1 MNKSFQKKSRLT
13 IALLAATMLPSAF
26 AQTNPFGAVQPSATA
41 PSAAAPQIEY
51 GTGVN
56 NVDGKARV
64 RVPQN
69 ISVTPATSTPVA
81 NAPQGNV
88 QLPGPSQAAAQ
99 AGVPV
104 PSQAPAG
111 LPGAAQQQYEI
122 QYGAP
127 KNNSD
132 NLAGMFGVLNAP
144 EDRIRELKKEIYNKG
159 RVMNEDVHQAP
170 RSVNGFVTAH
180 LSPGSTSPVV
190 RVSANRTTTIV
201 LTDMAGQPWPIVNF
215 DGLSVQDFD
224 VKRIDR
230 PAPDGFMLSITP
242 KGQFA
247 SGNLVLVLKDLNSTL
262 SIDFVPAQKEFD
274 SRTEIRVQA
283 KGPNTQLLAAGL
295 PESVDTNLLSVL
307 QGVAPSHTKELRTSS
322 PAVQA
327 WLTGSGD
334 MYVRTRYR
342 VMSPAFTQVTSS
354 PDGTFAYKMV
364 AVPVV
369 YYKTQDGKDGEFSVE
384 GF

>member
-1 MNKSFQKKSRLT
+1 MNKSFHKQSKLT
-13 IALLAATMLPSAF
+13 IALLCATIVPSAF
-26 AQTNPFGAVQPSATA
+26 AQTNPFGSVQPVAPAVATTD
-41 PSAAAPQIEY
+41 INY

-56 NVDGKARV
+56 NVDGKIKPRIPKSIDV
-64 RVPQN
+64 VP
-69 ISVTPATSTPVA
+69 AGSTTNPVA
-81 NAPQGNV
+81 NQGAV
-88 QLPGPSQAAAQ
+88 ALPGAQ
-99 AGVPV
+99 APV
-104 PSQAPAG
+104 AIPSQAPAG
-111 LPGAAQQQYEI
+111 LPQEDVAQEPQVQV

-127 KNNSD
+127 SGNNPLDS
-132 NLAGMFGVLNAP
+132 MFGILNAP
-144 EDRIRELKKEIYNKG
+144 EDRIREINREIYNKG
-159 RVMNEDVHQAP
+159 RVLNEEAYNNP
-170 RSVNGFVTAH
+170 RSVSGFVTAH
-180 LSPGSTSPVV
+180 LAPGSTSPVI
-190 RVSANRTTTIV
+190 RVARNRTTTIV
-201 LTDMAGQPWPIVNF
+201 VTDMTGQPWPIVNF
-215 DGLSVQDFD
+215 DGLPVQDFD

-274 SRTEIRVQA
+274 ARSEIRVQA

-295 PESVDTNLLSVL
+295 PESLDTSLLSVL
-307 QGVAPSHTKELRTSS
+307 QGVAPTGSKELITSS
-322 PAVQA
+322 SAVQA
-327 WLTGSGD
+327 WMASSGD

>member
-1 MNKSFQKKSRLT
+1 MDRSFHNKGQLT
-13 IALLAATMLPSAF
+13 LVALICATLGSTAF
-26 AQTNPFGAVQPSATA
+26 AQTNPFGAAQPVAN
-41 PSAAAPQIEY
+41 AAQSDIEY
-51 GTGVN
+51 GSGIN
-56 NVDGKARV
+56 NVDGKVKPRI
-64 RVPQN
+64 PQ
-69 ISVTPATSTPVA
+69 SVTVVPAGSVNNP
-81 NAPQGNV
+81 APQGQSV
-88 QLPGPSQAAAQ
+88 PLPGAAQ
-99 AGVPV
+99 QQVSV

-111 LPGAAQQQYEI
+111 LPDAAQAESQVQI
-122 QYGAP
+122 QYGPP
-127 KNNSD
+127 KGND
-132 NLAGMFGVLNAP
+132 PMGTMFGILNAP
-144 EDRIRELKKEIYNKG
+144 EDRIREINREIYNKG
-159 RVMNEDVHQAP
+159 RVLNEEAYNNP
-170 RSVNGFVTAH
+170 RSVSGFVTAH
-180 LSPGSTSPVV
+180 LSPGSTSPVI
-190 RVSANRTTTIV
+190 RVARNRTTTIV
-201 LTDMAGQPWPIVNF
+201 VTDMAGQPWPIVNF
-215 DGLSVQDFD
+215 DGLPVQDFD
-224 VKRIDR
+224 VKRLDR

-247 SGNLVLVLKDLNSTL
+247 SGNLVLVLKDLNSTM

-274 SRTEIRVQA
+274 ARSEVRIQA

-295 PESVDTNLLSVL
+295 PESLDTSLLSVL
-307 QGVAPSHTKELRTSS
+307 QGVAPSGTKELKTSS
-322 PAVQA
+322 TAVQA